1 MTLKNK
7 IDLFIFLKNELYS
20 SLVCHL
26 GVGRTV
32 FQGGGLADA
41 ILLYNFKMTARKIL
55 IAEIH
60 IPPVDL
66 KQGALMGI
74 SKDRLILE
82 WLKTWIEDGLN
93 RKIFY
98 IGDIIPSKA
107 DLAKYHNVSTGTMQN
122 AIRYAEDLGYF
133 RSRQCVGT
141 MIADKTQ
148 ADFDEKAISK
158 KDAAVGFLKKYIIEH
173 RLKKGS
179 RLPSARELAIEAD
192 TSQNT
197 IRLALEILV
206 SEKIIN
212 HNNANSPKST
222 KTMNLDYTEIK
233 FLMDAGTKVFLKSE
247 NLSKRMYT
255 KIKHYI
261 AENYKVNDKIM
272 PNEDFAKLFNV
283 SVRTIN
289 DAMKRLNKEKIVQS
303 LRGQYGTRY
312 VNEPE
317 KLIRQKEAGEKSK
330 FMSAPKGQKE
340 IKNSYS
346 YSWQR
351 VLDQIKKYIIT
362 NHEAGDRLPSMKSLA
377 VTLDVSTNTI
387 RRAVKELSKQGILFC
402 QRGKTGGMFIVEV
415 PPKEDA
421 FTWLALNPKFLV
433 Q

>member
-1 MTLKNK
+1 
-7 IDLFIFLKNELYS
+7 
-20 SLVCHL
+20 
-26 GVGRTV
+26 
-32 FQGGGLADA
+32 
-41 ILLYNFKMTARKIL
+41 
-55 IAEIH
+55 
-60 IPPVDL
+60 
-66 KQGALMGI
+66 
-74 SKDRLILE
+74 
-82 WLKTWIEDGLN
+82 
-93 RKIFY
+93 
-98 IGDIIPSKA
+98 
-107 DLAKYHNVSTGTMQN
+107 
-122 AIRYAEDLGYF
+122 
-133 RSRQCVGT
+133 
-141 MIADKTQ
+141 
-148 ADFDEKAISK
+148 
-158 KDAAVGFLKKYIIEH
+158 
-173 RLKKGS
+173 
-179 RLPSARELAIEAD
+179 
-192 TSQNT
+192 
-197 IRLALEILV
+197 
-206 SEKIIN
+206 
-212 HNNANSPKST
+212 
-222 KTMNLDYTEIK
+222 
-233 FLMDAGTKVFLKSE
+233 
-247 NLSKRMYT
+247 MYT